1 MMIYAITV
9 RLEIATFP
17 KEREKCEK
25 SIVDNE
31 ALAYSSYH
39 AKSRRLA
46 DLCMTVRLRNN
57 GR

>member
-1 MMIYAITV
+1 MIYAITV

-46 DLCMTVRLRNN
+46 DLCMTVRLRND